1 MQTTTPSQP
10 PNRVVVLTGAAG
22 GIGRAIAH
30 RLSQAGA
37 RLALVDIDEAG
48 LASLVASLGDAAGTG
63 NTDHSSTHPFDLRD
77 VASLPDLASAI
88 ASRHGAVDVLINN
101 AGLTVHGPLS
111 QQTADD
117 IDRVLDVDLRAVMH
131 ATHAFLPHLRS
142 RPGAHVVNIA
152 SMAGL
157 QGFPF
162 QSTYSAAKFGLR
174 GFGQAL
180 RPELAVM
187 GIGCSTILPGT
198 IATAFL
204 ASATTHNPSSSARLS
219 ELMLRFGASPDRV
232 ARAVQRAIAKD
243 RAELRV
249 GWDCHL
255 MALAQLL
262 CPPLVPWVLKT
273 ALRRGFFGAVV

>member
-1 MQTTTPSQP
+1 MQTTPPAQP

-37 RLALVDIDEAG
+37 QLALVDIDEAG
-48 LASLVASLGDAAGTG
+48 LASLVAALGETGKTG
-63 NTDHSSTHPFDLRD
+63 NHSTHLFDLRD
-77 VASLPDLASAI
+77 VASLPGLASAI
-88 ASRHGAVDVLINN
+88 SSRHGSVDVLINN

-180 RPELAVM
+180 RPELAAM

-198 IATAFL
+198 IATTFL
-204 ASATTHNPSSSARLS
+204 ASATTRDPGSSARLS

-232 ARAVQRAIAKD
+232 AKAVQKAIAKN

-255 MALAQLL
+255 MALAQVL
-262 CPPLVPWVLKT
+262 CPPLVPWVLQT
-273 ALRRGFFGAVV
+273 ALRRGFFGAVAQ